1 MTFESALKRGK
12 GIQVVTTKM
21 KITVDVVVYRT
32 FLKANTPL
40 QEISSHIHSI
50 YLGWQAQTKS
60 PQIPALST
68 T

>member
-1 MTFESALKRGK
+1 MTFENALKMVK

-21 KITVDVVVYRT
+21 MITVDAVVYRT
-32 FLKANTPL
+32 FLKENTLL

-50 YLGWQAQTKS
+50 YLALQAQTKWS
-60 PQIPALST
+60 QIPAVST